1 MALHDPISG
10 MMRVKHR
17 KAVFSVYLLV
27 EYRIAN
33 KDNCKREQ
41 MLGLLKKKI
50 EEVGQYF
57 LLMKRVFERPDKFRM
72 FLREMLKEMYK
83 LGYDSLWIVIIISF
97 FIGAVITIQ
106 LGLNLTSPLIPK
118 FTIGFTTR
126 EIVLLEFSSTVMCL
140 ILAGKIGSSVASEIG
155 TMRVS
160 EQIDAIEIMGINS
173 ANFLILPKIVGIMLF
188 VPVLVLISMFTGII
202 GGYIACSINPEM
214 PISAYIQGIQYLF
227 EPYYL
232 FYSMVKSEV
241 YVFLIA
247 SIAAFYGYFVK
258 GGALEVG
265 KASTKAV
272 VSSSIMILVAD
283 LLLTQL
289 MLV

>member
-1 MALHDPISG
+1 MY
-10 MMRVKHR
+10 VKHR

-33 KDNCKREQ
+33 KESCKREQ

>member
-1 MALHDPISG
+1 M
-10 MMRVKHR
+10 
-17 KAVFSVYLLV
+17 FSLL
-27 EYRIAN
+27 R
-33 KDNCKREQ
+33 
-41 MLGLLKKKI
+41 KKI
-50 EEVGQYF
+50 EEIGLYF
-57 LLMKRVFERPDKFRM
+57 VLMKRVFERPDRFRM
-72 FLREMLKEMYK
+72 FLREMQKEVYK
-83 LGYDSLWIVIIISF
+83 LGYDSLGIVLIISF

-140 ILAGKIGSSVASEIG
+140 ILAGKIGSSIASEIG

-160 EQIDAIEIMGINS
+160 EQIDAIEIMGVNS

-214 PISAYIQGIQYLF
+214 PISAYVQGIQYLF

-247 SIAAFYGYFVK
+247 SIAAFNGYYVK